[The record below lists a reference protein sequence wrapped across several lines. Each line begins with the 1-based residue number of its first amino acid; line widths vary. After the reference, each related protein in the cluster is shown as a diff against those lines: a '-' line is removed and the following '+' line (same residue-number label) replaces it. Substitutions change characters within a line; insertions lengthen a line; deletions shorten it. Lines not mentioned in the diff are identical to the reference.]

1 MLNNNIKV
9 LHWNVWTILNV
20 AMASCFILLML
31 GTLLN
36 MPLSCLL
43 DCLAAAVCYLRIE
56 NVSEAQ
62 SALSMVNVMLSEC
75 SQMFESKSIGS
86 QCSFFYKTFDPFS
99 GFQCL

>member
-1 MLNNNIKV
+1 MLNNNIKE
-9 LHWNVWTILNV
+9 LHWNIWTILNV
-20 AMASCFILLML
+20 AIASCFILLTL

-56 NVSEAQ
+56 NVSEAR

-75 SQMFESKSIGS
+75 NA
-86 QCSFFYKTFDPFS
+86 
-99 GFQCL
+99 